1 VLGHAAVLDAQTRR
15 RYTACSLFAML
26 RFCTAG
32 ESHGQALLAF
42 ISGLPASLPVDVD
55 FINHELH
62 RRQLGYGRGGRQKIE
77 KDRADI
83 FAGVRHGK
91 TIGAPVALRIE
102 NRDWANWEKALPVED
117 SPDLAGQ
124 DKKLVAPRPGHADL
138 AGSQKFNFHDA
149 RYVLERASARETAS
163 RVAAAA
169 FAKLLLRQFGT
180 EIASHTTQ
188 VGHVKLDR
196 QATWGEV
203 LAVNADLDSPLRCV
217 DRAIQDK
224 MKAEVDAALKAGDT
238 VGGIFEVIARHIPV
252 GLGSHAQWD
261 EKLDGRLAQAVMSIQ
276 AVKGVEIGAGITAAG
291 SYGSEVQDEI
301 SYDKSARRFRRSSNR
316 AGGLEGGITNG
327 EDVIVRGYLKP
338 ISTLRRAL
346 GTADMV
352 TKEPVQAAYE
362 RSDWC
367 VVPAAGVAGEAM
379 VALVLADAFL
389 QKFGGDSLLEMKRN
403 FDNYVRQIDEF

>member
-1 VLGHAAVLDAQTRR
+1 
-15 RYTACSLFAML
+15 ML
-26 RFCTAG
+26 KFYTAG

-42 ISGLPASLPVDVD
+42 VSGLPAQLPIDVE
-55 FINHELH
+55 FINQELH

-77 KDRADI
+77 KDQAEI

-91 TIGAPVALRIE
+91 TIGAPIALRIE
-102 NRDWANWEKALPVED
+102 NRDWANWGKILPVEASED
-117 SPDLAGQ
+117 DPGT
-124 DKKLVAPRPGHADL
+124 KKLAAPRPGHADL
-138 AGSQKFNFHDA
+138 AGSQKFNYHDA
-149 RYVLERASARETAS
+149 RYILERASARETAA
-163 RVAAAA
+163 RVAAGA
-169 FAKLLLRQFGT
+169 FAKLLLRELGT
-180 EIASHTTQ
+180 QIASHSVQ
-188 VGHVKLDR
+188 VGHVKLNR
-196 QATWGEV
+196 PAHWEEIRAISGNLE
-203 LAVNADLDSPLRCV
+203 SPLRCV
-217 DRAIQDK
+217 DTATEEK

-238 VGGIFEVIARHIPV
+238 VGGIFEVVAHNVPV

-261 EKLDGRLAQAVMSIQ
+261 EKLDGRLGQAVMSIQ
-276 AVKGVEIGAGITAAG
+276 AVKGVEIGAGVNAAG

-301 SYDKSARRFRRSSNR
+301 SYDKPARRFRRSSNR

-327 EDVIVRGYLKP
+327 EDVVVRGYLKP

-389 QKFGGDSLLEMKRN
+389 QKFGGDSLAETRRN
-403 FDNYVRQIDEF
+403 FDNYARQIDEF

>member
-1 VLGHAAVLDAQTRR
+1 
-15 RYTACSLFAML
+15 ML
-26 RFCTAG
+26 RFYTAG

-42 ISGLPASLPVDVD
+42 VSGLPAQLPIDVE
-55 FINHELH
+55 FINQELQ

-77 KDRADI
+77 KDQAEI

-102 NRDWANWEKALPVED
+102 NRDWANWEKILPVEASED
-117 SPDLAGQ
+117 DPGT
-124 DKKLVAPRPGHADL
+124 KKLLAPRPGHADL
-138 AGSQKFNFHDA
+138 AGAQKFNYHDA
-149 RYVLERASARETAS
+149 RYILERASARETAA
-163 RVAAAA
+163 RVAAGA
-169 FAKLLLRQFGT
+169 FAKLFLLELGT
-180 EIASHTTQ
+180 EIASHTVQ
-188 VGHVKLDR
+188 VGHVKLGR
-196 QATWGEV
+196 AAAWEEIRAISGNLE
-203 LAVNADLDSPLRCV
+203 SPLRCV
-217 DRAIQDK
+217 DASTEEK

-238 VGGIFEVIARHIPV
+238 VGGIFEVVAHHVPV

-261 EKLDGRLAQAVMSIQ
+261 EKLDGKLAQAVMSIQ
-276 AVKGVEIGAGITAAG
+276 AVKGVEIGAGVTAAG

-301 SYDKSARRFRRSSNR
+301 SYDKPARRFRRSSNR
-316 AGGLEGGITNG
+316 AGGLEGGMTNG

-346 GTADMV
+346 GTADLV

-389 QKFGGDSLLEMKRN
+389 QKFGGDSLAETRRN
-403 FDNYVRQIDEF
+403 FDNYARQIDEF

>member
-1 VLGHAAVLDAQTRR
+1 
-15 RYTACSLFAML
+15 ML

>member
-1 VLGHAAVLDAQTRR
+1 
-15 RYTACSLFAML
+15 ML
-26 RFCTAG
+26 RFYTAG

-42 ISGLPASLPVDVD
+42 ISGLPASLPIDVD

-77 KDRADI
+77 KDRAEI

-117 SPDLAGQ
+117 SPDLAGH

-149 RYVLERASARETAS
+149 RYVLERASARETAA
-163 RVAAAA
+163 RVAAAS

-180 EIASHTTQ
+180 EIASHTVQ
-188 VGHVKLDR
+188 VGHVKLGR
-196 QATWGEV
+196 NASWNEIV
-203 LAVNADLDSPLRCV
+203 AVSADLESPLRCADSV
-217 DRAIQDK
+217 AQDK

-238 VGGIFEVIARHIPV
+238 VGGIFEVIAHNIPV

-276 AVKGVEIGAGITAAG
+276 AVKGVEIGAGIIAAG

-301 SYDKSARRFRRSSNR
+301 SYDKSAKRFRRSSNR

-327 EDVIVRGYLKP
+327 EDVVVRGYLKP

-389 QKFGGDSLLEMKRN
+389 QKFAGDSLVEMKRN
-403 FDNYVRQIDEF
+403 FDNYARQIDEF